1 MKPFFNLLKSI
12 DKITTLRYNYLTNI
26 LIPYLED
33 CKTVLDLGASSGRL
47 AKNIQDKLDIKIV
60 GVDKHLQPERFI
72 PIIKCDGKKLL
83 FKNNSFDCVMIIDA
97 LHHDNN
103 PQKIIEEAKRVTKKY
118 ILIKDH
124 YWDNKVDIALLEF
137 ADYIGNKPY
146 GIDLYYNFL
155 NMKSWYALI
164 KKNNLTIVKS
174 QKFRYNVL
182 DYCKHVIFKLKK

>member
-1 MKPFFNLLKSI
+1 MESFSNLLKSI
-12 DKITTLRYNYLTNI
+12 DKIIPLRYNYLTTI
-26 LIPYLED
+26 LTPYLED

-47 AKNIQDKLDIKIV
+47 AKNIQNKLDIEFV
-60 GVDKHLQPERFI
+60 GVDKYLQPERVI
-72 PIIKCDGKKLL
+72 PIIKCDGKNLP
-83 FKNNSFDCVMIIDA
+83 FKNNSFDCVMIIDV
-97 LHHDNN
+97 LHHDSN

-124 YWDNKVDIALLEF
+124 YWDNKVDLALLKF
-137 ADYIGNKPY
+137 GDYIGNKPY

-155 NMKSWYALI
+155 NMQSWNALI